1 MKSKRWYVLAI
12 ATVLL
17 IVVIGVSGCGG
28 SKSSSDQK
36 KAEDKTDYA
45 VGETISYEGKE
56 VTVVSA
62 ERNYDSGNQYYTA
75 EAGKEFIK
83 VNIRIENKSDSN
95 ISYNSYE
102 WEIQDSNG
110 DIQKVDGGLQFTA
123 DGALNSGELA
133 PGGNKS
139 ADLYFQ
145 APSGDAGLVLHY
157 KPSFTYNKTF
167 NIKL

>member
-62 ERNYDSGNQYYTA
+62 ERNYDSGNQYYTS
-75 EAGKEFIK
+75 EA
-83 VNIRIENKSDSN
+83 
-95 ISYNSYE
+95 
-102 WEIQDSNG
+102 
-110 DIQKVDGGLQFTA
+110 
-123 DGALNSGELA
+123 
-133 PGGNKS
+133 
-139 ADLYFQ
+139 
-145 APSGDAGLVLHY
+145 
-157 KPSFTYNKTF
+157 
-167 NIKL
+167 